1 MDDLAPMLDR
11 IARTVWTTALGLQI
25 GRVPGDPLPFWEQP
39 PLSAS
44 IDIRG
49 EWNGTLLL
57 SAPEALIRRFARI
70 LFGPEPA
77 ELGRAE
83 LEDTLGEL
91 VNIIGGNLKS
101 CLPPPCQL
109 SLPVQIPAGGAAEAP
124 GGKGRSDVCRLS
136 FVCEGEPLVVRVRQ

>member
-11 IARTVWTTALGLQI
+11 ITRTVWTTALGLQI
-25 GRVPGDPLPFWEQP
+25 GRVPGDPLPSWDQP
-39 PLSAS
+39 PISAS

-49 EWNGTLLL
+49 EWNGTVLL

-77 ELGRAE
+77 ELGRIE
-83 LEDTLGEL
+83 LDDTLGEL

-101 CLPPPCQL
+101 CLPSPCRL
-109 SLPVQIPAGGAAEAP
+109 SLPVQVPAGGAPEASE
-124 GGKGRSDVCRLS
+124 GKGCSDLCRLS
-136 FVCEGEPLVVRVRQ
+136 FVCEGQPLAVLVRR